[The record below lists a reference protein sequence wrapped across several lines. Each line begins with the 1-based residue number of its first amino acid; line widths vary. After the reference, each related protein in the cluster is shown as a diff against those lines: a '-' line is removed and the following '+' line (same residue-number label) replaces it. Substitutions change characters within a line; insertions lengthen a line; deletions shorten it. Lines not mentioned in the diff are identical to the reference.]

1 MVLWLR
7 FKPSTNTLLSSRVPS
22 CSLNLI
28 GIACPNYV
36 LLTRNWFS
44 PSGVLLIRRL
54 GDADAILLTIGTSV
68 RARIEA
74 RGPYSKRKY
83 VLSSDKTYCSSQ
95 GVIGAYKLADKS
107 SLPLAGISW
116 RHPSVEPHV
125 FLLTSETL
133 PLWIVGWIVHE
144 NGFKNISVCKPTR

>member
-1 MVLWLR
+1 MALWLR
-7 FKPSTNTLLSSRVPS
+7 FKPSTNTLLSSGVPS
-22 CSLNLI
+22 CSPNLI
-28 GIACPNYV
+28 GIACPNYA

-44 PSGVLLIRRL
+44 PSGVFVIRRL
-54 GDADAILLTIGTSV
+54 GDADAVLLTIGTSV

-74 RGPYSKRKY
+74 RGRKRKY

-95 GVIGAYKLADKS
+95 GVIGAYKPADKS
-107 SLPLAGISW
+107 SLPLARISW

-125 FLLTSETL
+125 LLLTSGAL